1 MEKPGFTG
9 TMGQGGLPLWFSWKE
24 SACNVG
30 NLGWIPGMGRSSG
43 EGKGYSL

>member
-9 TMGQGGLPLWFSWKE
+9 TVGQGGLPLWFSWKE